1 MRFIALDVHR
11 DFCQVAIKDQGELRS
26 AGRVKTTVAE
36 LELFAR
42 SLGHDDQV
50 APRRADPRMR
60 SRASSCPTWAGW

>member
-42 SLGHDDQV
+42 SL
-50 APRRADPRMR
+50 ATTTRSRPRRADPRMR
-60 SRASSCPTWAGW
+60 SRASSCPTGW